1 MRKLIIPGLMLALG
15 VACGKQDAVSVGV
28 SVGSGTTS
36 PDSPDTDDSVAPSS
50 ACPLQESPWTLH
62 LTLNDDGCGFA
73 SQLSGDSITLRGTPT
88 CTDDQTGDFTWAVQG
103 DLNTNITLECSSD
116 AETFVCGYSSG
127 AQTLSLSGGSNSGTS
142 GGGEWQWLVSSC
154 VSSGP
159 FSMSA
164 D

>member
-1 MRKLIIPGLMLALG
+1 MRLLPVLTLILALG
-15 VACGKQDAVSVGV
+15 LACGGESVPSTGV
-28 SVGSGTTS
+28 SVGSGTTT
-36 PDSPDTDDSVAPSS
+36 PDSPPGDDSVAPSS

-103 DLNTNITLECSSD
+103 DLNTNLTLECNSD

-159 FSMSA
+159 LSMSA